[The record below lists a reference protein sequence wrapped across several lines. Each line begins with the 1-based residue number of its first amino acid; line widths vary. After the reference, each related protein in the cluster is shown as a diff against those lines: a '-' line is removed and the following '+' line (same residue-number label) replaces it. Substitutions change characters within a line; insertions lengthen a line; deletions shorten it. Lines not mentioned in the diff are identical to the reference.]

1 MNIREMKHRLKN
13 LEEHIS
19 KLYANIQR
27 LENSEDLDDFRE
39 LKNSQDLMLNL
50 LEKKNNLIEEI
61 EAQEGELEKVE
72 EEYNNAVSQLV
83 ETFNKEAAPFLN
95 RLQAYLDDL
104 GPKFLD
110 VYETLLDK
118 DNQASSAY
126 SKSASISGKS
136 GHYMYYDKKNHFYF
150 KNLVE
155 RMLQNFVNE
164 KLEERKR
171 EKAVNQ

>member
-1 MNIREMKHRLKN
+1 
-13 LEEHIS
+13 
-19 KLYANIQR
+19 
-27 LENSEDLDDFRE
+27 
-39 LKNSQDLMLNL
+39 
-50 LEKKNNLIEEI
+50 
-61 EAQEGELEKVE
+61 
-72 EEYNNAVSQLV
+72 
-83 ETFNKEAAPFLN
+83 LN

-118 DNQASSAY
+118 DNQASSEY
-126 SKSASISGKS
+126 SKSASITGKS

-171 EKAVNQ
+171 QKAVNQ

>member
-1 MNIREMKHRLKN
+1 MNIREMKHRLKK

-19 KLYANIQR
+19 KLYSNIQR
-27 LENSEDLDDFRE
+27 LEGSEDLADFRE
-39 LKNSQDLMLNL
+39 LKNSQDLMLSL
-50 LEKKNNLIEEI
+50 LEKKNKLIEELEGL
-61 EAQEGELEKVE
+61 EAQAQKGEENYK
-72 EEYNNAVSQLV
+72 NAVRELTK
-83 ETFNKEAAPFLN
+83 TFNEEASPFLN

-118 DNQASSAY
+118 DNQASSEY
-126 SKSASISGKS
+126 SKSASITGKS

-171 EKAVNQ
+171 QKAVNQ